1 MKQNLIKLTETT
13 YGYYLNVDNN
23 TNDIIIDVVISK
35 PNKEIEGKV
44 RINELVKYMGES
56 LL

>member
-13 YGYYLNVDNN
+13 YGYYLNVDN
-23 TNDIIIDVVISK
+23 TIGDTVIDVVISK

-56 LL
+56 LK